1 MPRRPP
7 TRGRGDPDPNAL
19 FDDDS
24 DEGESAPLEPAA
36 RPREPTDTDVDD
48 AKLPWDA
55 RLVVEKGDYAG
66 KVLKLGGG
74 TAMIGRSSKC
84 ELSLKG
90 SSGVS
95 RRHCKV
101 QLVNDRYVVIDL
113 ESRNGTV
120 VNGETVARK
129 FLHDGD
135 LLEIGDEHVRFIAKA
150 RNPTGKPLA
159 PPPLDS
165 EDIEDQPTA
174 LASPVGVQEPLVK
187 PTPPSNASA
196 TTPKKG
202 PSASPSPDG
211 NTARKTSPASV
222 KSARPAGAQPVPK
235 KPPPLPPVDAP
246 NQPSDQT
253 ASFVMDPAFLTPKAS
268 TSLSAAAARDGGSN
282 FGGNTL
288 ENQPPELDDAE
299 ADEPSAPYT
308 LQPQKRRSGG
318 VVVALLVML
327 LLVLGIVGVAAW
339 DVMFAERR
347 VISFLRSRAPAAAAF
362 LEKNV
367 PHMGEDDSDDN
378 VVIARDAGPASDVAD
393 AGAIAVA
400 DVDAG
405 IVETVIDAGS
415 AVAEMRDAGAAIVD
429 AGSDAKVVD
438 AGTKPVAVV
447 TDGNDVTVGASSAGR
462 VATVRVKVGDV
473 VKKGQALAVLEAAGG
488 LRRKLESLREEE
500 RAFEAAV
507 KKGNKAARRDL
518 EQVRADIAELTRRTK
533 GAPLV
538 SDSDGT
544 VVEVHAREGATLKA
558 GDPVVTLRR

>member
-24 DEGESAPLEPAA
+24 DEGESAPLHPAE
-36 RPREPTDTDVDD
+36 RPREPTDTEVDD

-84 ELSLKG
+84 ELPLKG

-101 QLVNDRYVVIDL
+101 QLISGRYVVIDL

-129 FLHDGD
+129 FLTDGD

-150 RNPTGKPLA
+150 RAGATPFA

-165 EDIEDQPTA
+165 DDIEDQATA
-174 LASPVGVQEPLVK
+174 LASPVAVQQPPRVK

-202 PSASPSPDG
+202 PTPDG
-211 NTARKTSPASV
+211 NTSKKTAPQKPS
-222 KSARPAGAQPVPK
+222 RPAGAQPAK
-235 KPPPLPPVDAP
+235 KPPPPLPADV
-246 NQPSDQT
+246 PSDRT
-253 ASFVMDPAFLTPKAS
+253 ASFVVDAAFLTPQA
-268 TSLSAAAARDGGSN
+268 TPSLSSAAM
-282 FGGNTL
+282 GNTL
-288 ENQPPELDDAE
+288 ENQPPELDDEE

-308 LQPQKRRSGG
+308 LQPPKRRSGG
-318 VVVALLVML
+318 VMVALLVMVF
-327 LLVLGIVGVAAW
+327 LVLGLVGVAAW

-347 VISFLRSRAPAAAAF
+347 VISFLRARAPAAATF

-367 PHMGEDDSDDN
+367 PYVGGDD
-378 VVIARDAGPASDVAD
+378 VVVASDAGAADATTAD
-393 AGAIAVA
+393 AGAVAVA

-405 IVETVIDAGS
+405 DVV
-415 AVAEMRDAGAAIVD
+415 DAGAIATVGVDAGGVIATIVD
-429 AGSDAKVVD
+429 AGAGAGAERLDKSVD
-438 AGTKPVAVV
+438 AGTKPVAA
-447 TDGNDVTVGASSAGR
+447 DGDITVGASSAGR
-462 VATVRVKVGDV
+462 VAGVRVKLGDV
-473 VKKGQALAVLEAAGG
+473 VKKGQTLAVLEAAGG

-518 EQVRADIAELTRRTK
+518 EQVRGDIAELARKTK

-538 SDSDGT
+538 SDADGT
-544 VVEVHAREGATLKA
+544 VVEVHVRDGATLKA
-558 GDPVVTLRR
+558 GDPVVTLRK